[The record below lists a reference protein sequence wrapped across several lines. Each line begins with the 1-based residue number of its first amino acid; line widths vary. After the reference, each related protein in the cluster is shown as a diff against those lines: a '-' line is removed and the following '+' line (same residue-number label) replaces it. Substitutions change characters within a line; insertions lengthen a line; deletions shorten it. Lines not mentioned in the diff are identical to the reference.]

1 MCLILCLHVQ
11 SIEWRKTYEVDSLL
25 EKYKSP
31 EVLQKYD
38 IGGRLGL
45 DKEKAQ
51 FGFTLT
57 QDLIRKVLKTYQM
70 FYCLVY
76 VKSRFFSLLGLY
88 YSAHKRDIIK
98 HYIRKMEFHE
108 RECIELSQQVMTTI
122 ILITRQLLCCLNCV
136 RL

>member
-1 MCLILCLHVQ
+1 MQ

-45 DKEKAQ
+45 DKEKSPIWIYVNARLDTKGSKASQ
-51 FGFTLT
+51 
-57 QDLIRKVLKTYQM
+57 K
-70 FYCLVY
+70 FYCLVF
-76 VKSRFFSLLGLY
+76 VKNWDFSFLGLY

-108 RECIELSQQVMTTI
+108 RECIELSQQVLTTI
-122 ILITRQLLCCLNCV
+122 ILITQQLRYCFCV
-136 RL
+136 RF